1 MANLKTTFSN
11 FDVFDYKGEN
21 VLSSYALSATPLVF
35 VPDLP
40 PNSNHDVVWSFGDG
54 TTSKML
60 CASKYYNFPGTYT
73 VNLVVY
79 DCANNASVS
88 VYSQNIIIHDYIPY
102 TFNFTN
108 LSSTNKFLTL
118 QQSKI
123 HGPWNIESYFPLYQ
137 PVTNINYVYE
147 GSNSVDYFSVADS
160 KFAQL
165 QKTYA
170 IFDPVSNYYLSA
182 TQYKEVP
189 VVTISNPVALYAK
202 IQGNSIVNCSKDD
215 ISAFFVGLSAL
226 NKTYF
231 KDDSVSNGVL
241 RFKFDSRNNHINGE
255 LQPYLNNTNISLS
268 VVVTPNNS
276 AKGLTITSNGLDG
289 EGALIDTFNISPVK
303 FNNIKIPFVIK
314 IKDVDNFSLKNFNEL
329 SVTNFSVKVL
339 SASYLKDSNGYYV
352 LSAANKQ
359 RTVLSTGIVPTS
371 YYTLSSI
378 NDTMGNIN
386 HGGSARAY
394 IKFNETTSSITG
406 VQLSASAVLSNIN
419 LSSFTL
425 SGTSGRFDVLP
436 KGFYDIYKVNENFN
450 ASETLNDL
458 AFQENIKNNPVFFE
472 DFIGTIMGSTT
483 YDHDSLGV
491 KTYEGIENFVMNN
504 RDIDTENI
512 KSIISD
518 TTFLNVEDY
527 QFDKGFFNYPEKI
540 KRITNLASIKRNKLK
555 GITNKFDENF
565 DTKGQVQKTR
575 FGINLGNQINTS
587 TYAITAGV
595 PIVAL
600 EKFGNE
606 YVKLNTYQ
614 PLCAGTGNFYKLSAY
629 TSDWG
634 WPLVLPS
641 PFKTSDFEKYYL
653 FFEYNDQIDGT
664 VFNNVIDFTNSNTTI
679 ISANPTTEYLV
690 GANGVFE
697 TMFLDVLYQ
706 SLSL

>member
-11 FDVFDYKGEN
+11 FDVFDYKNEN
-21 VLSSYALSATPLVF
+21 VLSSYALSATPLLF

-60 CASKYYNFPGTYT
+60 CASKYYKFPGTYT

-88 VYSQNIIIHDYIPY
+88 VYSQDIIIHDYVPY

-123 HGPWNIESYFPLYQ
+123 HGPWYVASYFPLYQ
-137 PVTNINYVYE
+137 PVTKINYVYE
-147 GSNSVDYFSVADS
+147 GSNSVDYFAVSDS

-189 VVTISNPVALYAK
+189 SITISNPVELYAR
-202 IQGNSIVNCSKDD
+202 IDGTSIVNCSKNDLN
-215 ISAFFVGLSAL
+215 AFFVGLSAV
-226 NKTYF
+226 NATYF
-231 KDDSVSNGVL
+231 KDDSVSSGVL
-241 RFKFDSRNNHINGE
+241 RFKFDSRNNYIQGVN
-255 LQPYLNNTNISLS
+255 QNYLNNTNISLS
-268 VVVTPNNS
+268 VVVVPNNS
-276 AKGLTITSNGLDG
+276 ASGLTITSNGLDG
-289 EGALIDTFNISPVK
+289 EGVSIDTFNISPIK
-303 FNNIKIPFVIK
+303 FNNVKIPFVIK

-329 SVTNFSVKVL
+329 SITNFTVSVL
-339 SASYLKDSNGYYV
+339 SATYLKDSNGYYV
-352 LSAANKQ
+352 LSAPNKQ
-359 RTVLSTGIVPTS
+359 RTILTTGVVPS
-371 YYTLSSI
+371 AYYTLSSI
-378 NDTMGNIN
+378 NDTLVDIDHN
-386 HGGSARAY
+386 GSARAY
-394 IKFNETTSSITG
+394 IQFKESSGSVLG
-406 VQLSASAVLSNIN
+406 VQLSARATLTNQN
-419 LSSFTL
+419 LSAFSL
-425 SGTSGRFDVLP
+425 SGVSGRFDVLE
-436 KGFYDIYKVNENFN
+436 KGAYDIFKVNENFN

-458 AFQENIKNNPVFFE
+458 AFQESIKNNPVFFE
-472 DFIGTIMGSTT
+472 DFIGSIMGSTT
-483 YDHDSLGV
+483 YDHDSIGV

-504 RDIDTENI
+504 RDIDSENI
-512 KSIISD
+512 KAIISD
-518 TTFLNVEDY
+518 TTFLNIDDL

-540 KRITNLASIKRNKLK
+540 KRITNLASIKTNKLK
-555 GITNKFDENF
+555 GTTNKFVENF
-565 DTKGQVQKTR
+565 DTKGQVQKTK
-575 FGINLGNQINTS
+575 FGVNLGNQINTT
-587 TYAITAGV
+587 TYTITAGV

-614 PLCAGTGNFYKLSAY
+614 PLCAGVANFYKLSAY
-629 TSDWG
+629 SDSWG

-653 FFEYNDQIDGT
+653 FFEFNNQYDGT
-664 VFNNVIDFTNSNTTI
+664 VFDNVIDFNNTNTTI
-679 ISANPTTEYLV
+679 ISANPSTQYLM
-690 GANGVFE
+690 GDNGVFE